1 MPEKSVLYFGK
12 STKPPENTQMI
23 IAFQPELRPELPEIN
38 GAKDYREFRATL
50 EEMDRILTKTG
61 AEQQFILKYINK
73 LDSDL
78 SGKSFQF
85 HYRTARLALRYSI
98 LLGITN
104 ESFRVLSRHVA
115 DSILFQWFTSTASVD
130 KADPVSKSSV
140 ERFEK
145 MFDQD
150 EITELIHNINRAVA
164 DESMAKELLYQNTAL
179 KFDAIFADT
188 TCVKADIHFPVD
200 WVLLRDA
207 VRTLVK
213 AIIIIR
219 HHGIKYRIKDPLHFL
234 GDINKLCMEMTQA
247 RKKYG
252 AKKMRKKTFRRM
264 KTLVK
269 IIEKHANNYYRELE
283 ARWQETDWSEI
294 EAQVVLNRMKNILD
308 QLPQAV
314 KQAHERIIGE
324 RRVANKDKILSL
336 YDPDVRVLVRGK
348 SGAEVEFGNALYLA
362 EQLDGLIVDWKFI
375 QEQPPAD
382 SKLTPESIERI
393 TREYGSPGSY
403 TGDRGFDSPGN
414 RLDLEELSVINA
426 ICPRS
431 VPLMIEKL
439 EDDIFC
445 CLQKRRA
452 GTEARIGIF
461 KNAYLG
467 KPLRSKGFKNRQIR
481 IEWSVLTHNL
491 WKLATMAAQQ
501 RGILEEDQK
510 IAA

>member
-1 MPEKSVLYFGK
+1 M
-12 STKPPENTQMI
+12 NI
-23 IAFQPELRPELPEIN
+23 IAFQPELRPELPKLSKVN
-38 GAKDYREFRATL
+38 GSKDYREFRATL

-61 AEQQFILKYINK
+61 AEQQFILKYINS
-73 LDSDL
+73 LNSDL
-78 SGKSFQF
+78 SGKRFQF
-85 HYRTARLALRYSI
+85 HYRTARMALRYSI

-130 KADPVSKSSV
+130 KADPVSKSSI

-145 MFDQD
+145 MFDQS
-150 EITELIHNINRAVA
+150 EVTELIHNINRAVA
-164 DESMAKELLYQNTAL
+164 DETMAKELLYQNTVL

-219 HHGIKYRIKDPLHFL
+219 DHGIKYRIKDPQHFMSE
-234 GDINKLCMEMTQA
+234 INKLCMEMTQA
-247 RKKYG
+247 RKKTG
-252 AKKMRKKTFRRM
+252 AKKMRKKTLRRM

-269 IIEKHANNYYRELE
+269 TIEKHANNYYRELE
-283 ARWQETDWSEI
+283 SRWQETDWSEL

-308 QLPQAV
+308 QLPQTV
-314 KQAHERIIGE
+314 EQAHERIIGE

-348 SGAEVEFGNALYLA
+348 SDAEVEFGNALYLA
-362 EQLDGLIVDWKFI
+362 EQQDGLIVDWKFI

-393 TREYGSPGSY
+393 VKEYGDLESY
-403 TGDRGFDSPGN
+403 ATDRGFDSPGN
-414 RLDLEELSVINA
+414 RLDLEEIGIINA

-445 CLQKRRA
+445 ILQKRRA
-452 GTEARIGIF
+452 GTEARVGIF

-467 KPLRSKGFKNRQIR
+467 NPLRSKGFENRQIR

-491 WKLATMAAQQ
+491 WKIATMAAQQ
-501 RGILEEDQK
+501 RRENEVELAK
-510 IAA
+510 AA